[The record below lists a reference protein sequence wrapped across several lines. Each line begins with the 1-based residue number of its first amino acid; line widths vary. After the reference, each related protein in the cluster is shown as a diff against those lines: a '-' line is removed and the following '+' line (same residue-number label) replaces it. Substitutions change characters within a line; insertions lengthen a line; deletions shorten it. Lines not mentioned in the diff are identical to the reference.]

1 MPSPPVRVFQGFE
14 TPIHLLDRFLAL
26 PASVIEVFHKQ
37 RLRYQR
43 LCPSELPVQ
52 HTNDKCGKVY
62 PETFDDRH
70 FPNIYR
76 PQCERGQ
83 VFGNSVGNRFGFRAK
98 YYLRY
103 KDNSKKT
110 CHQRLGTTTEIT
122 LADARKQAKQ
132 LKAEIALGADPK
144 CAEKAKGAVLTYA
157 TFFTDHYLPYV
168 TPRKRSWKRDEELF
182 RLRIETVFGDKKLDA
197 IERKQIQ
204 SFHTALL
211 AEGLSAASCD
221 HHVKLIRQSLNLAVE
236 WDMLEKNP
244 ASRVPLFNVD
254 NKVEHYLDDAQLQRL
269 LAVLRSP
276 DSPRNVCLIALFLL
290 STGARL
296 NEALSAKWADVD
308 RQTRVWRI
316 PASISKSRKVR
327 VVPLNDSALDV
338 LDQLETEGK
347 FDHLFVN
354 SRISTK
360 TGKEVGTGKPYT
372 TIMKVWSR
380 LRAKAGLPHF
390 RIHDLRHMFASFLV
404 NSGRTLFETQQV
416 LGHSDPKV
424 TMRYAHLSTKSLQD
438 AANSASIMI
447 RGAMPM
453 PVAMDLPLLLDLA
466 VVEPVGVA
474 VAA

>member
-1 MPSPPVRVFQGFE
+1 MPVLKLTQTMFPQSLQCPQGKSRIE
-14 TPIHLLDRFLAL
+14 LCDTDL
-26 PASVIEVFHKQ
+26 PGLYIEVRGTSPGQ
-37 RLRYQR
+37 
-43 LCPSELPVQ
+43 
-52 HTNDKCGKVY
+52 G
-62 PETFDDRH
+62 TF
-70 FPNIYR
+70 
-76 PQCERGQ
+76 
-83 VFGNSVGNRFGFRAK
+83 
-98 YYLRY
+98 YLRY
-103 KDNSKKT
+103 KDGTGKT
-110 CHQRLGTTTEIT
+110 CHQRLGTAVDVT
-122 LADARKQAKQ
+122 LADARKQAKL
-132 LKAEIALGADPK
+132 LKAEIALGANPK
-144 CAEKAKGAVLTYA
+144 GEVKATVLTYA

-182 RLRIETVFGDKKLDA
+182 RLRIQAKFGDKKLDA
-197 IERKQIQ
+197 ITRQEIQ
-204 SFHTALL
+204 TFHTALL
-211 AEGLSAASCD
+211 AEGLAPASCD

-244 ASRVPLFNVD
+244 ASKVPLFNVD
-254 NKVEHYLDDAQLQRL
+254 NKVEHYLDDEQLQRL
-269 LAVLRSP
+269 LTVLRSP
-276 DSPRNVCLIALFLL
+276 DSPRSVCQIALFLL

-296 NEALSAKWADVD
+296 NEALSAKWADID
-308 RQTRVWRI
+308 QQTRVWRI
-316 PASISKSRKVR
+316 PAAISKSRKIR
-327 VVPLNDSALDV
+327 VVPLNDSALEI
-338 LDQLETEGK
+338 LGQLETEGK

-380 LRAKAGLPHF
+380 LRLKAGLPHF

-447 RGAMPM
+447 RGAMPEA
-453 PVAMDLPLLLDLA
+453 VAKDLPLLVDLA
-466 VVEPVGVA
+466 TVEPVEVT